1 MLMKNNM
8 ITELKRSHL
17 YSKWKVEYLIN
28 WKINHKHWRLKS
40 YNNSKKIAVFV
51 FSMSDDW
58 FELEW
63 EEVYY
68 SRIFEFIW

>member
-1 MLMKNNM
+1 M

-17 YSKWKVEYLIN
+17 YSKWKVEYIIN
-28 WKINHKHWRLKS
+28 WQINNKYWRLKS
-40 YNNSKKIAVFV
+40 YNNSKKIAIFV
-51 FSMSDDW
+51 FSNYDEW

-68 SRIFEFIW
+68 TRISEFIW